1 MSYQNRLN
9 AFHKRRDWSLVSG
22 AIAWSEDSGVTGRL
36 EFAQI
41 RQVRLRYEP
50 TRTEKK
56 RALLQLQTAGDCESI
71 SNIDYRGPLESIDQS
86 EAFVAFAEELHE
98 ALAAAPGKV
107 DFLGGW
113 TARGYQRTLM
123 LCAVILLTDL
133 GLGAFLYFEGM
144 PAKSAFTVLAILGL
158 FASLLVLARR
168 NRPYRYE
175 PRAIPWNRVA
185 LAPVDSP

>member
-71 SNIDYRGPLESIDQS
+71 SNIDYCGPLESVDQTG
-86 EAFVAFAEELHE
+86 AFVTFAEELHA
-98 ALAAAPGKV
+98 ALVAAPGKV
-107 DFLGGW
+107 DFFGGW
-113 TARGYQRTLM
+113 TARGYRRILM
-123 LCAVILLTDL
+123 LCAVILLADL
-133 GLGAFLYFEGM
+133 GLAAFLYSEGM

-158 FASLLVLARR
+158 VASLLVLARR